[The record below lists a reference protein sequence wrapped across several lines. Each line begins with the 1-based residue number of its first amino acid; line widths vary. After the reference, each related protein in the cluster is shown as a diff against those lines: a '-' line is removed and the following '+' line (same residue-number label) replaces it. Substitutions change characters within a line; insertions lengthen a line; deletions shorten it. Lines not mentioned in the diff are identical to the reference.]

1 MQQTYLPTKN
11 YTIKRWSITVALGG
25 LLFGFDTAVI
35 SGAEQAIQNHW
46 NLGEFMVGQVV
57 AMGLYGTIIG
67 ALLGGMPAE
76 RWGRKPA
83 LFWVGVLYSVC
94 SIGCAFAPSVGL
106 LMFFRFLG
114 GLGVGASSVIAPAY
128 ISEISPADLRG
139 RLTAMFQFNIVFGI
153 LLAYLSNWAISL
165 SGPHSWRVMLGVM
178 AIPSAVFVMLVP
190 TVPESPRWLILHKNR
205 VADARKILE
214 AINPATVES
223 SVAAIQ
229 APTSHKVV
237 GFRHFLSG
245 KYNFSIFMAFL
256 LAFFNQLSGIN
267 AIIYY
272 APRIFAGIGLQQSA
286 ALLST
291 VGIGIVNLIFTIFG
305 MALIDRFGRRFLM
318 YVGSV
323 GYIVSLV
330 CVSYALLNAISG
342 WFVPM
347 CLFVFIASH
356 AIGQGAV
363 IWVFLAEVFP
373 NNVRAYGTSLGC
385 STHWIFAALIAGLF
399 PFVNA
404 KFGGG
409 AIFGFFA
416 GMMVLQLIFVWRWM
430 PETFGASLE
439 ELEARFAR

>member
-1 MQQTYLPTKN
+1 
-11 YTIKRWSITVALGG
+11 
-25 LLFGFDTAVI
+25 
-35 SGAEQAIQNHW
+35 
-46 NLGEFMVGQVV
+46 
-57 AMGLYGTIIG
+57 
-67 ALLGGMPAE
+67 
-76 RWGRKPA
+76 
-83 LFWVGVLYSVC
+83 
-94 SIGCAFAPSVGL
+94 
-106 LMFFRFLG
+106 
-114 GLGVGASSVIAPAY
+114 
-128 ISEISPADLRG
+128 
-139 RLTAMFQFNIVFGI
+139 
-153 LLAYLSNWAISL
+153 
-165 SGPHSWRVMLGVM
+165 
-178 AIPSAVFVMLVP
+178 
-190 TVPESPRWLILHKNR
+190 

-229 APTSHKVV
+229 APTSHKLV
-237 GFRHFLSG
+237 GIRHFLSG
-245 KYNFSIFMAFL
+245 TYNFPILMAFL

-272 APRIFAGIGLQQSA
+272 APRILEGIGLQQSA

-305 MALIDRFGRRFLM
+305 LALIDRFGRRFLM
-318 YVGSV
+318 YIGSV

-330 CVSYALLNAISG
+330 CVSYALLSGISG

-347 CLFVFIASH
+347 CLLVFIAAH

-373 NNVRAYGTSLGC
+373 NNVRGYGTSLGC

-430 PETFGASLE
+430 PETLGASLE